1 MRGVFALSPDYQ
13 VASSKQFLIAK
24 RVKMISNLTTAISSL
39 AGFYVFFWA
48 LLKLTQDANE
58 PPVVENTIPFLS
70 SIISMVSKG
79 SEFHNYLR

>member
-1 MRGVFALSPDYQ
+1 
-13 VASSKQFLIAK
+13 
-24 RVKMISNLTTAISSL
+24 MISNLTTAISSL